1 MQSTFLLFLL
11 LLVLL
16 LSLVRR
22 FLVRRDWNVSSNLVN
37 VKRLFLITCI
47 FELLILFCFQFI
59 IGFVQFVIES
69 HIIWRYWC
77 IEVILD
83 RLSMLLV
90 ICFIS
95 FLHLTWLFLY
105 FSKCLSY
112 VCANFLKMYNWWLFL
127 SLIFLIWH
135 ILPNLTFK
143 RLFSIQ
149 VCS

>member
-16 LSLVRR
+16 LSLVRW
-22 FLVRRDWNVSSNLVN
+22 FFVWRDRNVSSDLV
-37 VKRLFLITCI
+37 KIERLFLTTCS
-47 FELLILFCFQFI
+47 FKLLILFCFKFI

-69 HIIWRYWC
+69 NIVWRYWC

-95 FLHLTWLFLY
+95 FLHLTLFFY
-105 FSKCLSY
+105 FSKCFSY
-112 VCANFLKMYNWWLFL
+112 VCTDFLKMYDRWLFL

-135 ILPNLTFK
+135 ILPDLTFK

-149 VCS
+149 VRS